1 MTTYVAID
9 IETTGLDPAR
19 DVIIEV
25 GAVRFNEHRV
35 EDEFSSLV
43 NPRRPIPD
51 LITRLTGITDSM
63 VMKAPDVRDVVGQL
77 AVFTE
82 DAIVVGHNINF
93 DLSFLRRNNILRE
106 NESLDTYELASVLLP
121 NSTRYN
127 LTFLAGYLGIPTGE
141 MHRALNDAQITA
153 QVFQKMLA
161 RVDELPLSL
170 LAEITRLSEPFDWQ
184 GKRPF
189 ASALRLKS
197 RQTVTAREAGEVH
210 ASFFKALPEGAAPLQ
225 PNREMQPLDADEVA
239 ALLEHGGTFSKN
251 FDQFEYR
258 SQQVELLRS
267 IVRAFNDGGHLLAEA
282 ATGIGKSFAYL
293 VPAAMWAQ
301 KNNAR
306 VVISTNTIN
315 LQEQLMQKDL
325 PELARALDQELR
337 FAVMKGRGNYLC
349 PRRLEMARGRVPASV
364 DELRVTAKVLV
375 WLHQGGKGDRT
386 EINLNGPAERDAW
399 AKISADDDA
408 CRQETCMKTH
418 GGSCPFY
425 QARLAAQSAHLLVVN
440 HALLLADIATGNRVL
455 PEYSYLIVDE
465 GHHLEDATTGA
476 LSYKVSQ
483 MDIERLLKEIGGS
496 SSGILGR
503 YLTLLRNGSTPSDF
517 AAQGVLVR
525 EATDHAYHVENDTRQ
540 FFSIIDDFLR
550 DQREG
555 RNVGSYSQQV
565 RIISATRTQP
575 DWAQVEI
582 IWDDLH
588 EEIKQLLTALNQ
600 IYQWV
605 GENLKN
611 PSDDML
617 DAHGSLGNAIGRL
630 VEADVNLNGLV
641 TRPDADRI
649 YWVELTPNGRLSL
662 QTAPLHI
669 GPLMQKH
676 MWNEKNSIIVTSATL
691 ATAGDFSYIKGRL
704 SAEDA
709 DDLAVGSPFDY
720 ENAAMLYL
728 VNDVAEHTNGD
739 RHQNEVSSAIIR
751 LCKET
756 QGRALIL
763 FTSYAQLRKTS
774 QAIGP
779 ALATSGIQVY
789 EQGEGASAATL
800 LDNFKSAEKAVLLG
814 TRSFWEGVD
823 VPGEALSVVVI
834 VKLPFDVPSDPIIAA
849 RSETFEDAFNEYQL
863 PEAILK
869 FRQGFGRLIRT
880 QSDRGVVVV
889 LDQRILTKKYG
900 RLFLDS
906 IPHCKLVVGSVV
918 DLPKKAAAWLEKKGG

>member
-9 IETTGLDPAR
+9 IETTGLDPVK
-19 DVIIEV
+19 DVILEV

-51 LITRLTGITDSM
+51 FITRLTGISDAM
-63 VMKAPDVRDVVGQL
+63 VMKAPELRDVMGQL

-121 NSTRYN
+121 DSTRYN
-127 LTFLAGYLGIPTGE
+127 LTFLAGYLGIPIGE

-153 QVFQKMLA
+153 QVFQKMVA
-161 RVDELPLSL
+161 RVNELPVAL
-170 LAEITRLSEPFDWQ
+170 LAEITRLAEPFDWQ

-197 RQTVTAREAGEVH
+197 RQAVPASALDEGRK
-210 ASFFKALPEGAAPLQ
+210 SFFKPLAETTAPLQ
-225 PNREMQPLDADEVA
+225 PNRELEPLDADEVA
-239 ALLEHGGTFSKN
+239 ALLEHGGSFSKN
-251 FDQFEYR
+251 FEQFEYR

-315 LQEQLMQKDL
+315 LQEQLISKDL
-325 PELARALDQELR
+325 PELARALNEELR

-349 PRRLEMARGRVPASV
+349 PRRLEIARGRIPASV

-375 WLHQGGKGDRT
+375 WLHGGGSGDRT
-386 EINLNGPAERDAW
+386 EINLNGPSERDAW
-399 AKISADDDA
+399 AKLSADDDA
-408 CRQETCMKTH
+408 CRQETCLKSH
-418 GGSCPFY
+418 GGACPFY
-425 QARLAAQSAHLLVVN
+425 QAKQAAQSAHLLVVN

-455 PEYSYLIVDE
+455 PDYSYLIVDE
-465 GHHLEDATTGA
+465 GHHLEDATTNA
-476 LSYKVSQ
+476 LSYKISQ
-483 MDIERLLKEIGGS
+483 MDLERLLKEIGGS
-496 SSGILGR
+496 SAGILGR
-503 YLTLLRNGSTPSDF
+503 YLQLLRHGSTPSNF
-517 AAQGVLVR
+517 AEQGVLVR
-525 EATDHAYHVENDTRQ
+525 QATDYAFQVENQTRQ
-540 FFSIIDDFLR
+540 FFLQIDDFLR

-555 RNVGSYSQQV
+555 RNVGTYSQQV

-575 DWAQVEI
+575 DWSQVEI

-588 EEIKQLLTALNQ
+588 AALQLLLAVLNQ

-605 GENLKN
+605 SENMKN

-617 DAHGSLGNAIGRL
+617 DTHGSLGNAIGRL
-630 VEADVNLNGLV
+630 LEADSNLNGLV
-641 TRPDADRI
+641 SKPDADRI

-662 QTAPLHI
+662 QAAPLHI
-669 GPLMQKH
+669 GPLMLKH

-691 ATAGDFSYIKGRL
+691 AAAGDFSYIKGRL
-704 SAEDA
+704 SAEEA
-709 DDLAVGSPFDY
+709 DEMAVGSPFDY

-728 VNDVAEHTNGD
+728 VNDVAEFTQGD
-739 RHQNEVSSAIIR
+739 RHQNEISSAITR

-756 QGRALIL
+756 QGRALVL

-774 QAIGP
+774 QVIGP
-779 ALATSGIQVY
+779 ALGAAGIQVY

-800 LDNFKSAEKAVLLG
+800 LDNFKTTEKAVLLG

-849 RSETFEDAFNEYQL
+849 RSETFEDPFNEYQL

-900 RLFLDS
+900 KLFIDS
-906 IPHCKLVVGSVV
+906 LPRCKMVVGSVV
-918 DLPKKAAAWLEKKGG
+918 DLPKKAAAWLEKK